1 MNLTLKLKLQT
12 NKDQEQQLLETV
24 EVFNEACNYVSDIA
38 WTEHT
43 LGQINL
49 HKLCYYDIRERFNLS
64 SQMAIRVIGK
74 VADSYK
80 TDKKHFHQFR
90 PHGAIT
96 YDQRI
101 WKFKQADTINI
112 KTLVDRI
119 DIPFVFG
126 EYRELD
132 QRRVRGQADLVYQDG
147 IFYFCICIDVPE
159 PPETQPK
166 DFLGVDLGIVNI
178 ACDSDGEAFAGNKV
192 NSLRNRNARLR
203 KKLQKK
209 GTKSAKRLLKK
220 RSKKELRFAKDTNH
234 VISKKIVEKA
244 KRTDSGIAIENL
256 TGIRSRIRV
265 KKANRR
271 QHSNWSF
278 FDLRQKIEY
287 KAKLA
292 GIPVIPVDP
301 RYTSQMCSQCGHI
314 SKSNRPNQSTFSCK
328 SCGFS
333 CNADWNAGLN
343 IRARAIVNL
352 PYAVSDEAKAPKQLL
367 LAASCGGG

>member
-12 NKDQEQQLLETV
+12 NEIQKQKLLETM
-24 EVFNEACNYVSDIA
+24 EVFNEACNYVSETGWA
-38 WTEHT
+38 EHIT
-43 LGQINL
+43 DQINL
-49 HKLCYYDIRERFNLS
+49 HKLCYYDIREKFNLS

-74 VADSYK
+74 VSDSYK
-80 TDKKHFHQFR
+80 ADKKHLHKFKTHS
-90 PHGAIT
+90 AIT

-126 EYRELD
+126 QYRELD
-132 QRRVRGQADLVYQDG
+132 QRRVRGQADLVYRDG
-147 IFYFCICIDVPE
+147 VFYFYICVDVPE
-159 PPETQPK
+159 PPEGQPK
-166 DFLGVDLGIVNI
+166 DIIGVDMGII
-178 ACDSDGEAFAGNKV
+178 SIICDSDGETFAGNKV
-192 NSLRNRNARLR
+192 NSLRNRHNRLR
-203 KKLQKK
+203 KKLQAK

-220 RSKKELRFAKDTNH
+220 RKSKERRFAHDTNH

-244 KRTDSGIAIENL
+244 KRTCSGIAIENL
-256 TGIRSRIRV
+256 AGIRSRIRV
-265 KKANRR
+265 KRAYRN

-287 KAKLA
+287 KAKFA

-301 RYTSQMCSQCGHI
+301 RYTSQMCSQCGHV

-333 CNADWNAGLN
+333 CNADWNAAIN
-343 IRARAIVNL
+343 IGRRAIVNL
-352 PYAVSDEAKAPKQLL
+352 PYAVSVETKAI
-367 LAASCGGG
+367 